1 VQITI
6 DARMILNHQT
16 GIGRYLI
23 GLAQGFKQ
31 LNQADQITFLIQ
43 DQLSPEHP
51 FRVLAGDNIIL
62 EEIPYQHMNLRAWKN
77 IPQLVQQ
84 SKPDLFHYPHFD
96 LPWTAPNPIVITIH
110 DLKYLSQPQFF
121 RNNRLFKHLIYRIM
135 MSISAHRADHII
147 TVSKNTANDLV
158 HYFDINPEKISTIY
172 LGVEEKFFERKP
184 VNQIN
189 QSLKKLRIDQPYFLL
204 VGERRPHKNINALIK
219 AFILFLEKQTHFQL
233 VIVGRSYQ
241 DYKEPEKLVT
251 ELDLKNSVHFIDRIN
266 DDDLQILYQ
275 AATAFISLS
284 QYEGFGLPAL
294 EAMASQTPVI
304 ISNNTSFPEVV
315 GDTGILIP
323 PNDIYQAVASMM
335 EITNNEKIRQELIRR
350 GFERAQTF
358 TWKKCA
364 QETLNIYQQ
373 TINEYRES

>member
-16 GIGRYLI
+16 GIGRYLL

-31 LNQADQITFLIQ
+31 VNQAEQITFLIQ
-43 DQLSPEHP
+43 DQLSSEHP
-51 FRVLAGDNIIL
+51 FKNFASHNLIL
-62 EEIPYQHMNLRAWKN
+62 QEIPYRHMDIRAWIK
-77 IPQLVQQ
+77 IPYLIQQ
-84 SKPDLFHYPHFD
+84 TKPDLFHYPHFD
-96 LPWTAPNPIVITIH
+96 LPLSISKPIVITIH
-110 DLKYLSQPQFF
+110 DLKYLSQPDFF
-121 RNNRLFKHLIYRIM
+121 RNHRLPKRLVYKTM
-135 MSISAHRADHII
+135 MELSVQRAEHII
-147 TVSKNTANDLV
+147 TDSKNTANDLIHHFNV
-158 HYFDINPEKISTIY
+158 DPKKVSTIH

-189 QSLKKLRIDQPYFLL
+189 QSLKKLRIDQPYFLF

-219 AFILFLEKQTHFQL
+219 AFRLFLEKQTHFQL

-294 EAMASQTPVI
+294 EAIASQTPVI
-304 ISNNTSFPEVV
+304 VSNNTSFPEVV

-373 TINEYRES
+373 TIKEYREG